1 MLDVGEAPGAQACAD
16 ATKARPFRVRLAP
29 SDELMLDL
37 SQRPEQLMPPLS
49 PSSLAFEI
57 SPDRS
62 EVMISSTEDG
72 AVRLALSAADVDA
85 LMHKLA
91 ACRATMVPVHPAE
104 PPTEPDRLYH
114 NDNLLFDVSASSLVP
129 AIEIAMQHPGLGWT
143 VTRLSRE
150 QAEDL
155 QVSIE
160 FALQDIPKRMSAP

>member
-1 MLDVGEAPGAQACAD
+1 MVDVREAAGAQACAD
-16 ATKARPFRVRLAP
+16 AANERPFRVRLAP

-37 SQRPEQLMPPLS
+37 SQGPEQLMPPFSL
-49 PSSLAFEI
+49 SSLAFEV
-57 SPDRS
+57 STDRS
-62 EVMISSTEDG
+62 ALMISSTEDG
-72 AVRLALSAADVDA
+72 AALITLSAADVDA

-91 ACRATMVPVHPAE
+91 ACRATMVPVHPAK
-104 PPTEPDRLYH
+104 PPAEPDRLYQ

-155 QVSIE
+155 QISIE
-160 FALQDIPKRMSAP
+160 FALQDIPKRVSAP